1 MLLQGAD
8 ADTAAT
14 LAFRLAETLAVPYP
28 VAGREI
34 RVLASIGSATYP
46 QSGATAQALLK
57 SADEEMYRVK
67 AARREA

>member
-1 MLLQGAD
+1 
-8 ADTAAT
+8 
-14 LAFRLAETLAVPYP
+14 

-67 AARREA
+67 AARRNA